1 MHLRCPQPGSL
12 YGHDKDYTPQHPPSR
27 MELDV
32 GPQRTSPGQFLLIQ
46 VVEETAHWNMGK
58 ELALEKTK
66 QNTKKN
72 IQFTYED
79 ETNKTQR

>member
-1 MHLRCPQPGSL
+1 
-12 YGHDKDYTPQHPPSR
+12 

-58 ELALEKTK
+58 ELALDGFLALSCITLHFSGMGSVARQEKIYK
-66 QNTKKN
+66 PSL
-72 IQFTYED
+72 
-79 ETNKTQR
+79 